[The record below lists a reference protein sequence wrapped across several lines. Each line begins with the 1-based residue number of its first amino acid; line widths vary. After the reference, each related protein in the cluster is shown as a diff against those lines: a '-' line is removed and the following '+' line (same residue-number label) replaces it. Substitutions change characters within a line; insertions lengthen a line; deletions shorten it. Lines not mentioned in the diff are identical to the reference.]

1 MPQPKAKPIVNPSLS
16 QSLLERDI
24 GHLRIIAELWGVEL
38 NAQELRLALQSLEVS
53 LLDQSRIQQTA
64 SALPEQAQ
72 TALGDLIRH
81 QGRIPWSLFTRRYG
95 EVRVMGAGRRD
106 REQPHLTPVSPAE
119 MLWYRALVA
128 RAFFDT
134 PKGLVEFAYI
144 PSNLLP
150 WLPPSQSRSSDALG
164 CLANSAERARPR
176 LANDRLLDHACTL
189 LAGLRLGLA
198 QDELGQLVAS
208 WESGPNQLTLPAL
221 ILLLSSAGL
230 LDIDDLPQPEATR
243 LFLEAGRAQAL
254 AQLARAWLGSDAFND
269 LRLIS
274 HLSFE
279 GNWRNDPLQARQAVL
294 NLLSSVPTGA
304 WWSLPAFVA
313 GIREQNPD
321 FQRPAGDYDAWFIRD
336 KRSGEYARGFEHWDT
351 VDGELVRFMVTGP
364 LHWLGILDL
373 AFPEIHET
381 SPDAISSVT
390 AFRLSRWASALLKG
404 EAPEGLPLEEAKLLV
419 GTDGR
424 LRAPRLAP
432 RATRYQMAR
441 FCAWEGEKDEE
452 YRYRITPCSLGRA
465 RQQGLTTLQLLNLI
479 RRSAQILPPNL
490 VKAIERW
497 EQHGTEA
504 RMEQLTVLRLATP
517 DLMQAVRSSRASRY
531 LGDMLGPT
539 AVIIKTGATEKVL
552 TILTELGY
560 LGEIT
565 L

>member
-1 MPQPKAKPIVNPSLS
+1 MPQPKAKLIINPSLS
-16 QSLLERDI
+16 QSLLERDL
-24 GHLRIIAELWGVEL
+24 GHLRIVAELWGVEL
-38 NAQELRLALQSLEVS
+38 NAQEPRLALQSLEVS

-64 SALPEQAQ
+64 SALPEQAR
-72 TALGDLIRH
+72 TALDDLVRQ

-106 REQPHLTPVSPAE
+106 RERPHLTPISPAE
-119 MLWYRALVA
+119 ILWYRALVA

-144 PSNLLP
+144 PDNLLP
-150 WLPPSQSRSSDALG
+150 RLPPPQSRSSNALG

-176 LANDRLLDHACTL
+176 LANDHLVDHACTL

-198 QDELGQLVAS
+198 QEELGQLAAS
-208 WESGPNQLTLPAL
+208 WESGPNPLTLPAL
-221 ILLLSSAGL
+221 TSLLSSVGL
-230 LDIDDLPQPEATR
+230 LDMDGLPQPEAAR
-243 LFLEAGRAQAL
+243 LFLEAERGQAL
-254 AQLARAWLGSDAFND
+254 AQLARAWLSSVTFND

-279 GNWRNDPLQARQAVL
+279 GNWNNDPLQARRAVL
-294 NLLSSVPTGA
+294 NFLSSVPTGA

-313 GIREQNPD
+313 GIREHYPD
-321 FQRPAGDYDAWFIRD
+321 YQRPAGDYDAWFIRD
-336 KRSGEYARGFEHWDT
+336 KRSGEYARGFEHWYT

-373 AFPEIHET
+373 ALPESHESSTDT
-381 SPDAISSVT
+381 STAVT
-390 AFRLSRWASALLKG
+390 AFRKSGWASALLEG
-404 EAPEGLPLEEAKLLV
+404 EAPDGLPLEEAKLLV
-419 GTDGR
+419 GSDGR
-424 LRAPRLAP
+424 LRAPRLVP
-432 RATRYQMAR
+432 RAARYQVAR
-441 FCAWEGEKDEE
+441 FCAWEGEKDDE
-452 YRYRITPCSLGRA
+452 YRYRITPLSLGRA

-479 RRSAQILPPNL
+479 RRSAQALPPSL

-497 EQHGTEA
+497 EQHGAEA

-531 LGDMLGPT
+531 LGDLLGPT

-552 TILTELGY
+552 TILAELGY

-565 L
+565 F